1 MRLKMQM
8 HLNCDKD
15 NHARIFVNAFE
26 NTSFKNKNTKE
37 EPDNTI
43 ADGSEPQGY
52 IIRPEIY
59 NRFRPSKVREV
70 MREILKHNLED
81 VKYEYEKMPDL
92 TKGLSDK
99 IRDELRNDPT
109 YKRYTFLVQVVIG
122 EQKGQGVKAS
132 CRCFWDSDS
141 DNYAEVCYLT
151 PTLFC
156 VAIAFGVYNY

>member
-1 MRLKMQM
+1 M
-8 HLNCDKD
+8 
-15 NHARIFVNAFE
+15 AEASSE
-26 NTSFKNKNTKE
+26 NKNTKE
-37 EPDNTI
+37 QPSN
-43 ADGSEPQGY
+43 AVVGGSDPQGY

-59 NRFRPSKVREV
+59 NRFRPSKVRDV
-70 MREILKHNLED
+70 MREILKQSLED
-81 VKYEYEKMPDL
+81 IKYEYEKMPVTLEL

-141 DNYAEVCYLT
+141 DNFAEVCHLT

>member
-1 MRLKMQM
+1 M
-8 HLNCDKD
+8 
-15 NHARIFVNAFE
+15 AEASSE
-26 NTSFKNKNTKE
+26 NKNTKE
-37 EPDNTI
+37 QPINVVVN
-43 ADGSEPQGY
+43 GSDPQGY

-59 NRFRPSKVREV
+59 NRFRPSKVRDV
-70 MREILKHNLED
+70 MREILKQSLED
-81 VKYEYEKMPDL
+81 IKYEYEKMPEL

-141 DNYAEVCYLT
+141 DNFAEVCYLT